1 LHTRRRWWADLEVE
15 WKVGKERRRGGEE
28 EVGERAADAWRRHW
42 WRGMG
47 EWRIRVRVK
56 DRNFIY

>member
-1 LHTRRRWWADLEVE
+1 VE